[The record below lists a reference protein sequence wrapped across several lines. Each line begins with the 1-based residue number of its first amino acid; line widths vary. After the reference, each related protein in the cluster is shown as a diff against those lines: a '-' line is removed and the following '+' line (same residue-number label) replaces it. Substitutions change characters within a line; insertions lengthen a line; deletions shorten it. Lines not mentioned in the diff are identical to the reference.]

1 MTLLESYFMT
11 IESYAEQ
18 AKEKA
23 GLDKD
28 DKQTPQAKKIE
39 ETCENTKIKL
49 QKLYIN
55 MKDAGE
61 KSEEINPIR
70 NNMIKELKLLKT
82 QLDIDDGITFTKYSI
97 GEER

>member
-1 MTLLESYFMT
+1 MTLLESYFIT

-18 AKEKA
+18 AKKKA

-39 ETCENTKIKL
+39 ETCESTKKEL

-55 MKDAGE
+55 MKNAGE

-70 NNMIKELKLLKT
+70 NQMIKELNILKI
-82 QLDIDDGITFTKYSI
+82 QLEIDDGITFARYSE